1 MTREESYIQQVLDR
15 VPPGE
20 LRRHIEA
27 DLRAHI
33 AERIERGGSVDE
45 AIAQLGDPAALA
57 LSYLAAVPLV
67 RAPFGRRIV
76 AKAIDVLLLF
86 ILPVCLFVFSLRFLM
101 PQVVGPEPLQ
111 NPDVLRLVITGV
123 LTVLASSVY
132 VVIAETVSG
141 QTIGK
146 RLMDLQVVTE
156 AGGRIHLGQAFIRQL
171 PVVLE
176 IWAVDALFAL
186 FNEKRQRGFDMI
198 AKTRVVDVREARRGS
213 PARVQGALA

>member
-1 MTREESYIQQVLDR
+1 MTREQIYIQQVLDR

-33 AERIERGGSVDE
+33 AERIERDGSVDE
-45 AIAQLGDPAALA
+45 ALARLGDPAALA
-57 LSYLAAVPLV
+57 HSYLAAVPLV

-86 ILPVCLFVFSLRFLM
+86 VLPVCVFVLSLRFLM
-101 PQVVGPEPLQ
+101 PEVVGPEPLQ

-123 LTVLASSVY
+123 LTVFASSIY
-132 VVIAETVSG
+132 VVVAEAVSG

-156 AGGRIHLGQAFIRQL
+156 GGARIHLGQSFIRQL

-176 IWAVDALFAL
+176 IWAVDLLFAL
-186 FNEKRQRGFDMI
+186 FNEKRQRGFEI
-198 AKTRVVDVREARRGS
+198 ISKTRVVDVREARGAS